1 MFAAAEGTDR
11 AVQLGSMLYSYF
23 DNTISGVEDLTKK
36 GKDAEAVQV
45 FNSLVPNRKIV
56 VIFDKELFRYCG
68 TRFQDGDYQ
77 IVIHPEQLWVASNSI
92 NEYLTRVID
101 MGEQLGPTPGYYE
114 ASGGSTVRQQNN
126 GRARV
131 SYP

>member
-11 AVQLGSMLYSYF
+11 AVQLGSMLYSYL
-23 DNTISGVEDLTKK
+23 DNTIRGIEDLTKK

-56 VIFDKELFRYCG
+56 VISDKELFRYCG

-101 MGEQLGPTPGYYE
+101 MGEQLGPTPGYHE
-114 ASGGSTVRQQNN
+114 AYGGSTVRQQNN

-131 SYP
+131 SCP